1 MNIYQAQFTA
11 LKSHIDQLN
20 HVNNVV
26 YVEWI
31 QNIANQHWNQLK
43 EGYDTS
49 HYIWVV
55 IKHEIDYLSQALLGD
70 QIEAKTW
77 VGETRGIKSVRHVE
91 FYKNQTLLVK
101 AKTTFCLLNATSFK
115 PSRITDTILEMLTRK

>member
-1 MNIYQAQFTA
+1 MSKYQAKFTVI
-11 LKSHIDQLN
+11 KSNIDQLN

-31 QNIANQHWNQLK
+31 QDIANQHWNQLK

-49 HYIWVV
+49 NYIWVV
-55 IKHEIDYLSQALLGD
+55 IKHEIDYLGQALLGD
-70 QIEAKTW
+70 QIEASTW
-77 VGETRGIKSVRHVE
+77 VGETGGIKSVRHVE

-115 PSRITDTILEMLTRK
+115 PSRITDTILKMLSRK